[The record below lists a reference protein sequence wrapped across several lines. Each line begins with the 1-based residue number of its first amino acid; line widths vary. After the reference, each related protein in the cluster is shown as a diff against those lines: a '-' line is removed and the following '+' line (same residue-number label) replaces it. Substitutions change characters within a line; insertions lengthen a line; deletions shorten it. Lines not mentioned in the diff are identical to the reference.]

1 MDPQEFWHF
10 IPMIVGVA
18 ILATAAWIGSTD
30 RGSKRLMTHKA
41 AAGGGVAVILLGVAW
56 LIVTKALEPDLAHFY
71 SGLVASAFVV
81 MTPFG
86 GLLALNA
93 VPAKKAG
100 LRRIHR
106 LGAATVLGLSILTM
120 VLGMLDR

>member
-1 MDPQEFWHF
+1 MDPQELWHV

-30 RGSKRLMTHKA
+30 KGSRRLMTHKA
-41 AAGGGVAVILLGVAW
+41 AAGTGVAVILLGVAW
-56 LIVTKALEPDLAHFY
+56 LMITKALEPDLTHFT
-71 SGLVASAFVV
+71 SGLVAGAFVIV
-81 MTPFG
+81 TPVG

-100 LRRIHR
+100 MRRLHR
-106 LGAATVLGLSILTM
+106 LGAVTVLGLSILTM
-120 VLGMLDR
+120 ILGMLDT

>member
-1 MDPQEFWHF
+1 MDPQELWHV

-41 AAGGGVAVILLGVAW
+41 VAGTGVVVILLGVAW
-56 LIVTKALEPDLAHFY
+56 LMVTKALEPDLTHFA
-71 SGLVASAFVV
+71 SGLVASAFVIV
-81 MTPFG
+81 TPFG
-86 GLLALNA
+86 GLFALNA

-100 LRRIHR
+100 MRRIHR

-120 VLGMLDR
+120 ILGMLDK